1 MTSEGPPPGTT
12 PDPDDIGLVARLGD
26 ALGTA
31 IRPDNLERELRA
43 AVAGI
48 REVFAAA
55 ACSFAQVEPDGATL
69 RFAAADGAGADE
81 IVGVSLPVSR
91 GIVGWVVMSGEPIQV
106 ADVATDTRFARD
118 VAESTHYVPTTIMA
132 APVLDAHGDIA
143 GVVEV
148 LDPAEPSD
156 AAAGGPAR
164 DSGRDLTMLGLLASQ
179 LGSIIRLSAL
189 YDAVGTGLL
198 RTLADPEGTGAFDEA
213 LAAVS
218 DPEAGAAL
226 DGVAAAFRD
235 LASAG
240 PAAARMAE
248 RVLSEVA
255 TYAHQTARPT
265 GRAPGRPSGSSS
277 GRPTP
282 PRR

>member
-1 MTSEGPPPGTT
+1 
-12 PDPDDIGLVARLGD
+12 
-26 ALGTA
+26 
-31 IRPDNLERELRA
+31 
-43 AVAGI
+43 
-48 REVFAAA
+48 
-55 ACSFAQVEPDGATL
+55 
-69 RFAAADGAGADE
+69 
-81 IVGVSLPVSR
+81 
-91 GIVGWVVMSGEPIQV
+91 MSGEPIQV
-106 ADVATDTRFARD
+106 ADVATDKRFARD
-118 VAESTHYVPTTIMA
+118 VAESTNYVPTTIMA

-156 AAAGGPAR
+156 SVPGAPAR
-164 DSGRDLTMLGLLASQ
+164 DSGRDLTILGLLASQ

-198 RTLADPEGTGAFDEA
+198 RSLADPE
-213 LAAVS
+213 AA
-218 DPEAGAAL
+218 AGRSTRPSPRCPTRRPARRWRR
-226 DGVAAAFRD
+226 VAAAFRD

-255 TYAHQTARPT
+255 TYARQTARQ
-265 GRAPGRPSGSSS
+265 PGRPGGRVP

-282 PRR
+282 PRA

>member
-1 MTSEGPPPGTT
+1 MTTDGTPPTGA
-12 PDPDDIGLVARLGD
+12 PDPDDIGLAARLGD

-31 IRPDNLERELRA
+31 VRPDNLERELRA
-43 AVAGI
+43 ATSGI
-48 REVFAAA
+48 REAFGAA
-55 ACSFAQVEPDGATL
+55 ACSFAQVQPDGATL
-69 RFAAADGAGADE
+69 RFAAADGAGAEE

-91 GIVGWVVMSGEPIQV
+91 GIVGWVAMSGEPIQV
-106 ADVATDTRFARD
+106 ADVASDKRFARD

-148 LDPAEPSD
+148 LDPAEAP
-156 AAAGGPAR
+156 AGGPAR
-164 DSGRDLTMLGLLASQ
+164 DSGRDLTILGLLAAQ

-189 YDAVGTGLL
+189 YDALGTGLL
-198 RTLADPEGTGAFDEA
+198 RTLADPEAGGAFDEA

-218 DPEAGAAL
+218 DPEAGVAL
-226 DGVAAAFRD
+226 QGVAEAFHD
-235 LASAG
+235 LAAAG

-255 TYAHQTARPT
+255 SYVSQTAHQP
-265 GRAPGRPSGSSS
+265 GRAGGRSSRTS
-277 GRPTP
+277 GRPRP
-282 PRR
+282 